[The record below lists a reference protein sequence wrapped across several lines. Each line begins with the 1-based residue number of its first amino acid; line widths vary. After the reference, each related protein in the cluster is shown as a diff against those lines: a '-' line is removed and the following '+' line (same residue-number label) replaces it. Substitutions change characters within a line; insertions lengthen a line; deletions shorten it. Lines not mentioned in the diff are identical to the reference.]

1 MKNEIGFI
9 GLGNMGKP
17 MATRLLEAGY
27 QLIVFDNREEAISAL
42 VDCGAK
48 SAQSAESL
56 ASQTDTILMS
66 LPKPEVVKNVA
77 LGGNGVI
84 SGNKIKTLVDLSTTG
99 PHVAQELAKILSEN
113 GINFVDSP
121 VSGGVAGAKRGT
133 LAVMLSCPRQQVSKL
148 QEMLQIIG
156 SVFYVGEQPG
166 LGQTMKLTNNL
177 LSAAALAIT
186 SEAIVMGVKAGL
198 DPKIMLDVINAGSG
212 QNTATKDKFPKAVL
226 TRSFDR
232 GFANSLMHKDVELYL
247 AEAEALKVPTDI
259 AGAVQQLWQ
268 KACLEIG
275 PDADFTTIV
284 QCVEKRAGVEIR
296 IKG

>member
-1 MKNEIGFI
+1 MKNVIGFI
-9 GLGNMGKP
+9 GLGNMGNP
-17 MATRLLEAGY
+17 MATRLLAAGY
-27 QLIVFDNREEAISAL
+27 QLIVFDNRERAISTM
-42 VDCGAK
+42 VDRGAK
-48 SAQSAESL
+48 SAQSPESV

-77 LGGNGVI
+77 LGENGII
-84 SGNKIKTLVDLSTTG
+84 SGSKIKTLVDLSTTG
-99 PHVAQELAKILSEN
+99 PHVAQELATILSEN
-113 GINFVDSP
+113 EINFVDSP
-121 VSGGVAGAKRGT
+121 VSGGVAGAKNGT

-156 SVFYVGEQPG
+156 SGFYVGEQPG
-166 LGQTMKLTNNL
+166 LGQTMKLANNL

-212 QNTATKDKFPKAVL
+212 KNTATQDKFPNAVL

-232 GFANSLMHKDVELYL
+232 GFVNSLMHKDVELYL
-247 AEAEALKVPTDI
+247 AVAEALKVPTDV
-259 AGAVQQLWQ
+259 AGAVHQLWQ
-268 KACLEIG
+268 TACLEIG
-275 PDADFTTIV
+275 PDADFTTKV

>member
-1 MKNEIGFI
+1 MKNSIGFI
-9 GLGNMGKP
+9 GLGNMGNP
-17 MATRLLEAGY
+17 MATRLLAAGY
-27 QLIVFDNREEAISAL
+27 QLIVFDNQEKAISAL

-48 SAQSAESL
+48 SAQSAKSV

-66 LPKPEVVKNVA
+66 LPTPEVVKNVA
-77 LGGNGVI
+77 LGENGII
-84 SGNKIKTLVDLSTTG
+84 SGSKIETLVDLSTTG
-99 PHVAQELAKILSEN
+99 PHVAQELAMKLSKK

-121 VSGGVAGAKRGT
+121 VSGGVAGAKKGT
-133 LAVMLSCPRQQVSKL
+133 LAVMVSCTKHQISELREV
-148 QEMLQIIG
+148 LQIIG
-156 SVFYVGEQPG
+156 NVFHVGEQPG
-166 LGQTMKLTNNL
+166 LGQTMKLANNL

-212 QNTATKDKFPKAVL
+212 QNTATQDKFPNAVL
-226 TRSFDR
+226 PRSFNR

-259 AGAVQQLWQ
+259 AGAVHQLWQ
-268 KACLEIG
+268 TACLEIG

-284 QCVEKRAGVEIR
+284 QCVENRAGIEIR
-296 IKG
+296 TKS